1 MRIWKRGTA
10 LLAALVLSLS
20 LCACGNSGPS
30 DPPERLVIVKE
41 WYYSDQKE
49 YGVFAS
55 TVIPMRR
62 RSLPI
67 SGFLIR
73 MLPGTCIIPARLE

>member
-30 DPPERLVIVKE
+30 DPPEGLVIVKE

-49 YGVFAS
+49 
-55 TVIPMRR
+55 
-62 RSLPI
+62 
-67 SGFLIR
+67 
-73 MLPGTCIIPARLE
+73 